1 MTEQNSEA
9 TPAADGAVPS
19 EAAEAGS
26 ASTRGADLPAPNLE
40 YVFEIRATIEP
51 DLRIGRGADELLS
64 FTPISGGSVT
74 GPRLNGEVL
83 AGGGDWAVERSG
95 TAQLEA
101 RYLIR
106 AEDGA
111 VIDVL
116 NRGYFRAS
124 GEVIARMERGEQV
137 PEGDPGL
144 YFRTAPVFQTD
155 APAHRWLAEHQ
166 FIGLARDGESESGE
180 PQVCIRVFAVR

>member
-1 MTEQNSEA
+1 MNDANQANEA
-9 TPAADGAVPS
+9 S
-19 EAAEAGS
+19 GS
-26 ASTRGADLPAPNLE
+26 AQPRLE
-40 YVFEIRATIEP
+40 YVFEIRATIAPE
-51 DLRIGRGADELLS
+51 LRIGRGAEEVLT
-64 FTPISGGSVT
+64 FTPITGGSVS

-83 AGGGDWAVERSG
+83 GGGGDWAVERSG

-106 AEDGA
+106 AHDGA

-124 GEVIARMERGEQV
+124 EEVLARMERGEAV
-137 PEGDPGL
+137 AEDDPGL

-155 APAHRWLAEHQ
+155 ASAHRWLAEHQ
-166 FIGLARDGESESGE
+166 FIGLARDGVDPDSGDG
-180 PQVCIRVFAVR
+180 QVCIRVFAVR